1 MENLERRLNEL
12 KNRFG
17 SESDPGRRADLLE
30 QIRTTEAAILSEMQA
45 ESARLAF
52 ENANMEAALKAI
64 NRKGK

>member
-17 SESDPGRRADLLE
+17 SESDPGRRAGLLD
-30 QIRTTEAAILSEMQA
+30 QIRMTEAAILSEMQA

-52 ENANMEAALKAI
+52 ENANMEAALRAI
-64 NRKGK
+64 NRKGQ